1 MPLNTMSLILRA
13 VDDLPDSP
21 LTAHLIMCYAA
32 DKTRAQLKINP
43 TCSAT
48 LSEAADLTMNLE
60 QRLCNT
66 QGTTQTFS

>member
-32 DKTRAQLKINP
+32 DKRRAQLKMDP

-48 LSEAADLTMNLE
+48 LSKAANLIMTLE

-66 QGTTQTFS
+66 QCTTQTFS